1 MSVEGRRWVTR
12 VGIDLVN
19 WQQEEPAGLGRRRQL
34 SGGGTSRMS
43 REAQVR
49 ICERPGVKF
58 PGPTRRRVYH
68 LFSRPSCEPA
78 WSATLSLFFEKMR
91 LSRYRPQRYN
101 GPHESPYSARCL
113 KTAADLGT
121 HLRNLLKQNE
131 QLPVNEILARLIE
144 MQDLITDG
152 RWSIID
158 FQEELMT
165 KNDEIRQLKS
175 EIDALNDRKR
185 IDSEMEHDGYVFWR
199 IIDGKRTGPFCPP
212 CWRRDNTLLPL
223 KHVPGTYGGSH
234 PSRRSIALFTKSSW
248 FPLAQQARVNSAA
261 LRPLAEGGLTEISE
275 ERGR

>member
-1 MSVEGRRWVTR
+1 MSLPT
-12 VGIDLVN
+12 
-19 WQQEEPAGLGRRRQL
+19 ALG
-34 SGGGTSRMS
+34 
-43 REAQVR
+43 A
-49 ICERPGVKF
+49 
-58 PGPTRRRVYH
+58 
-68 LFSRPSCEPA
+68 
-78 WSATLSLFFEKMR
+78 
-91 LSRYRPQRYN
+91 
-101 GPHESPYSARCL
+101 L

-152 RWSIID
+152 RSSIID

-165 KNDEIRQLKS
+165 KNDEIRQIKS

-234 PSRRSIALFTKSSW
+234 PSRRYDCPFHQVFLVPTGAAGESEYRRRYGHW
-248 FPLAQQARVNSAA
+248 QRVD
-261 LRPLAEGGLTEISE
+261 
-275 ERGR
+275 

>member
-1 MSVEGRRWVTR
+1 MSLPT
-12 VGIDLVN
+12 
-19 WQQEEPAGLGRRRQL
+19 ALG
-34 SGGGTSRMS
+34 
-43 REAQVR
+43 A
-49 ICERPGVKF
+49 
-58 PGPTRRRVYH
+58 
-68 LFSRPSCEPA
+68 
-78 WSATLSLFFEKMR
+78 
-91 LSRYRPQRYN
+91 
-101 GPHESPYSARCL
+101 L

-121 HLRNLLKQNE
+121 HLRNLLKQNQ

-152 RWSIID
+152 RSSIID

-199 IIDGKRTGPFCPP
+199 ITTEATGPSAGR
-212 CWRRDNTLLPL
+212 WRRDNTLLPL
-223 KHVPGTYGGSH
+223 KHSSGTYGGSH
-234 PSRRSIALFTKSSW
+234 PSRRYDCPFHQVFLVPTGAAGESELE
-248 FPLAQQARVNSAA
+248 A